1 LDIEEVGAVE
11 SDGPGGDP
19 RVCLHLVIGWTSI
32 LLGLLSG
39 TAIGLFFHQDE
50 WLGGYQSWR
59 RRLVRL
65 GHVAFVGTGVLNLS
79 FALTISLLRLEPAPG
94 LASIP
99 FLLGA
104 ASMPAICFLAAWR
117 KPLRHLFFIPVLS
130 LISGAVGTLI
140 HVVLAAG
147 GR

>member
-1 LDIEEVGAVE
+1 MEEVGAVE
-11 SDGPGGDP
+11 SDGSGGDP
-19 RVCLHLVIGWTSI
+19 RLRLHLVIGWTSI

-39 TAIGLFFHQDE
+39 TAIGLFFHHDE

-65 GHVAFVGTGVLNLS
+65 GHISFLGTGLLNLS
-79 FALTISLLRLEPAPG
+79 FALTISLLRLDPAPR
-94 LASIP
+94 LASVL

-104 ASMPAICFLAAWR
+104 ASMPPVCFLAAWR

-130 LISGAVGTLI
+130 LIGGAVGTLI
-140 HVVLAAG
+140 DVALAAG